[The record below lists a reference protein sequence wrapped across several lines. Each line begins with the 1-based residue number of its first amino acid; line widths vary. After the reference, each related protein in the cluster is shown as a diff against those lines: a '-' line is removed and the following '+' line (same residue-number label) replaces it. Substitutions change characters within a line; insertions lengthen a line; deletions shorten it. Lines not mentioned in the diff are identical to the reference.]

1 MITNFPYKKIKG
13 ELHWYDAK
21 SKTGWSSEKE
31 MKELKPATCV
41 TTGWIFEETKEYIKT
56 FSTYSLDE
64 DGSIEFGEI
73 VVIPKIWIKK

>member
-1 MITNFPYKKIKG
+1 
-13 ELHWYDAK
+13 
-21 SKTGWSSEKE
+21 

-41 TTGWIFEETKEYIKT
+41 TSGWIFEETKDYIKT

-73 VVIPKIWIKK
+73 VVIPKHWIIK